1 MAEAWVA
8 KTGCFPSL
16 VFSPSLLRSLDPP
29 DHRVLLERLL
39 KVHPCDVRQSHQPR
53 QHIRELLLQVRPLLR
68 RDRPLL
74 AAGIGRRERRS
85 VVVQGG
91 GQFADLLH
99 EQKKRPRCA
108 PRRIRRVVTIADE
121 LLEGSD
127 CEGGWRRVWHGRSVS
142 CIVIK
147 LVFQSLLVGLVCLW
161 LGASGGGCITAFDRS
176 RVTLEAM
183 HEQGNY
189 DAAARMLDD
198 PAVRDEY
205 GERNKLLYWLDRG
218 AVALAQKDNAK
229 AIDLLEKAES
239 TMEVDR
245 EPTGGEQLSRWL
257 LNDTVVS
264 YYGQPYEEIYVNVLK
279 MLAQLQAGQIDGGAT
294 VEARRAAGKADVL
307 RDRYIKRKE
316 GVVGGGNGQFQSALA
331 GTMRSV
337 DANEQGEFIESTLGD
352 YLSAIAFM
360 KSGDADF
367 QSVAG
372 RRLASA
378 IALQRGL
385 QGGGE
390 VDEAKFANIGAM
402 RPEDGN
408 VLIVGL
414 SGRGPTMTANKIGPI
429 PVYEWPVY
437 FELPELRGGSEEVG
451 SARVIAEPAWTPTPN
466 VPASPP
472 PATLQSLDK
481 IEDFRIVAAENHRRQ
496 LPLIVARTVLRSQLK
511 AAAAFAATEA
521 VKHSQRRGND
531 RNLAQIGMIIAGL
544 VFVGG
549 TEKADLRCWAFLP
562 GRADVTFLKLPPGK
576 HRVRI
581 EYLSRN
587 GGVLYSSPPRE
598 ITVPEDPRG
607 LVTVV
612 EHYWR

>member
-1 MAEAWVA
+1 M
-8 KTGCFPSL
+8 TTTPPSPHHSDL
-16 VFSPSLLRSLDPP
+16 CGPP
-29 DHRVLLERLL
+29 RLS
-39 KVHPCDVRQSHQPR
+39 VVN
-53 QHIRELLLQVRPLLR
+53 LLLFLICV
-68 RDRPLL
+68 
-74 AAGIGRRERRS
+74 S
-85 VVVQGG
+85 VVI
-91 GQFADLLH
+91 FL
-99 EQKKRPRCA
+99 P
-108 PRRIRRVVTIADE
+108 
-121 LLEGSD
+121 
-127 CEGGWRRVWHGRSVS
+127 
-142 CIVIK
+142 
-147 LVFQSLLVGLVCLW
+147 
-161 LGASGGGCITAFDRS
+161 GCVTAFDRG
-176 RVTLEAM
+176 RATLEAM

-198 PAVRDEY
+198 PAVQSEY

-245 EPTGGEQLSRWL
+245 EPTGGEELSRWL

-307 RDRYIKRKE
+307 RDRYIRRRE
-316 GVVGGGNGQFQSALA
+316 GVAGNGQFQSALA

-352 YLSAIAFM
+352 YLSAITFM

-390 VDEAKFANIGAM
+390 VDDAKFASIGAM

-414 SGRGPTMTANKIGPI
+414 SGRGPTMVANKIGPI

-451 SARVIAEPAWTPTPN
+451 SARVVVEPDWAPTPD
-466 VPASPP
+466 VPGTP
-472 PATLQSLDK
+472 PAATLRSLDK

-521 VKHSQRRGND
+521 VKHSASRGTD
-531 RNLAQIGMIIAGL
+531 RSIAQIGMIIAGL

-576 HRVRI
+576 HRVHI
-581 EYLSRN
+581 EYLSRS
-587 GGVLYSSPPRE
+587 GGVLYATPSRE
-598 ITVPEDPRG
+598 VTVTGTASE
-607 LVTVV
+607 LSTVV